1 MTSDVAASSA
11 QAAYLFQFDSTH
23 GQYKGKFSYDEAT
36 STMMV
41 EGKPIKF
48 FAVKNPSEVPWGS
61 AGADIVC
68 ESTGIFTTIDKASMH
83 LQGGA
88 KKVRSPRLAMW
99 RIAVP
104 S

>member
-23 GQYKGKFSYDEAT
+23 GQYKGEVSVDEAN
-36 STMMV
+36 SKLMV
-41 EGKPIKF
+41 DGKAIKF
-48 FAVKNPSEVPWGS
+48 FAARNPNEVPWGDE
-61 AGADIVC
+61 GADIVC
-68 ESTGIFTTIDKASMH
+68 ESTGIFTTIEKASMH

-88 KKVRSPRLAMW
+88 KKVLSPRLAMW